1 MTETGNHEMGNEEA
15 AGTDAYYARYYQIR
29 TLDMSVENPHFVIK
43 FTPFAPIGGY
53 WLLEPQGI
61 GEGSLQH
68 FDVKHYLGEGIYNDE
83 LIGQV
88 MGTEV
93 EIHIF
98 PKDFDPSAGE
108 SYAIILK
115 SFFSAQRTFDEAFS
129 ADSEFQDVH
138 GDGRYSYWRFTLP
151 SSN

>member
-1 MTETGNHEMGNEEA
+1 M
-15 AGTDAYYARYYQIR
+15 
-29 TLDMSVENPHFVIK
+29 
-43 FTPFAPIGGY
+43 
-53 WLLEPQGI
+53 
-61 GEGSLQH
+61 QH